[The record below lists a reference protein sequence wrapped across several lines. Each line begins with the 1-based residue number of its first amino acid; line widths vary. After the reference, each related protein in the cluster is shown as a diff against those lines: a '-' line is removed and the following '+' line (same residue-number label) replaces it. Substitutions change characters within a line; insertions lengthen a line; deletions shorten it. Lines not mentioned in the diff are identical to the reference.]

1 MKVVCI
7 DDKNQICDIG
17 CEDGLLIKGETYTMI
32 DKGQMMR
39 IDLLSFLGH
48 DMYKLKETGY
58 WHESKRFIPLDD
70 YLEQFTGILTKELE
84 NINLIEI

>member
-17 CEDGLLIKGETYTMI
+17 CEDGLLIEGETYTMI
-32 DKGQMMR
+32 DKG
-39 IDLLSFLGH
+39 
-48 DMYKLKETGY
+48 
-58 WHESKRFIPLDD
+58 
-70 YLEQFTGILTKELE
+70 QFTGILTKELE